1 MEKEK
6 TTQFLMRPKNDFC
19 FKQLMA
25 DAQIRQAF
33 LSAVTGIPYEEI
45 EETTLLPTSLEKQYK
60 EDKLGILDVRIQLKN
75 SGSSRCGDAG
85 GSVRV
90 LGRENFILSVKN
102 VYGTDS

>member
-75 SGSSRCGDAG
+75 SGQVDVEMQVAAYEYWAERT
-85 GSVRV
+85 
-90 LGRENFILSVKN
+90 L
-102 VYGTDS
+102 

>member
-33 LSAVTGIPYEEI
+33 LSAVTGIPYEEV
-45 EETTLLPTSLEKQYK
+45 EETTLLPTT
-60 EDKLGILDVRIQLKN
+60 V
-75 SGSSRCGDAG
+75 
-85 GSVRV
+85 
-90 LGRENFILSVKN
+90 
-102 VYGTDS
+102 

>member
-33 LSAVTGIPYEEI
+33 FVGSYGD
-45 EETTLLPTSLEKQYK
+45 SL
-60 EDKLGILDVRIQLKN
+60 
-75 SGSSRCGDAG
+75 
-85 GSVRV
+85 
-90 LGRENFILSVKN
+90 
-102 VYGTDS
+102 